1 MEILE
6 SVYET
11 LAEKIPMSG
20 LEKWE
25 SVKKTGML
33 FNVPTHLR
41 NMVSNAFMMPIRK
54 LDDAIANVIERMMQ
68 RLGYMD
74 QGELTRRLGWSTT
87 EHGRKIKSVI
97 DDTIPRAEMEIQSLG
112 KYNTSGNAIL
122 RARDTFSSD
131 RLQWFN
137 KLSKLNDKLMTMED
151 MLFFDRAFRDSL
163 GQIMTARGMS
173 EVTDEVY
180 DLAFRRAGEAVFRGE
195 NALSKA
201 VLQLKNGG
209 GKLRHTLVDSV
220 VPFVETPSNIM
231 ITSFQHSPME
241 AGVVLANIVSKKLGK
256 SGIETAEIINKAAKA
271 TTGTV
276 LTAAGVFGQ
285 HPD

>member
-180 DLAFRRAGEAVFRGE
+180 DLAFRRAGEAVFRRRKRTKQSGASVE
-195 NALSKA
+195 KWGRETSTYP
-201 VLQLKNGG
+201 GG
-209 GKLRHTLVDSV
+209 QRRAFCRDT
-220 VPFVETPSNIM
+220 
-231 ITSFQHSPME
+231 FQYHDYLLPTFSDGGRCCSSEYCIEE
-241 AGVVLANIVSKKLGK
+241 AGKIR
-256 SGIETAEIINKAAKA
+256 
-271 TTGTV
+271 
-276 LTAAGVFGQ
+276 
-285 HPD
+285 H